1 MNLASYEIRGG
12 ENPEISV
19 WVKDAGKLKSLSM
32 DAHYS
37 NQVLRE
43 QDARHDYSARVMK
56 RFFEVDLSNE
66 ARWDLIEDYFLGN
79 DDQVA
84 AVLGISDVSALDAEG
99 PFGREADD
107 FSDASSGSVSGLSS
121 ESSSI
126 LAGMRALREMRNKT
140 TPLASQQK
148 GAPAEDSSEDNG
160 RMRTGS
166 PRIKMV
172 PPVAIVDE
180 GDSFEGCPPFKVWN
194 KVRGDVTT
202 TDALNEATKLK
213 KEIGRVGYETPLYCP
228 TLKVEKTGD
237 ELHPLLAWE
246 VANVMLFDAAQVDE
260 FALAQGV
267 VGWTAFLLGRGTA
280 SKDLKQLVKTR

>member
-1 MNLASYEIRGG
+1 
-12 ENPEISV
+12 
-19 WVKDAGKLKSLSM
+19 M
-32 DAHYS
+32 DARYS

-56 RFFEVDLSNE
+56 RFFEVKLSNE

-84 AVLGISDVSALDAEG
+84 AVLGISDVSALDAG
-99 PFGREADD
+99 GLFGREADD
-107 FSDASSGSVSGLSS
+107 FSDASSDPASGNSS

-126 LAGMRALREMRNKT
+126 MAGLRALREMRNKT
-140 TPLASQQK
+140 TPLAPRQK
-148 GAPAEDSSEDNG
+148 GTLTGDFSEDNG
-160 RMRTGS
+160 RAQSGS
-166 PRIKMV
+166 PRVKIV

-202 TDALNEATKLK
+202 TDALNEATELK
-213 KEIGRVGYETPLYCP
+213 REIGRVGYETPLYRP

-246 VANVMLFDAAQVDE
+246 IANVMLFDAAQVDE
-260 FALAQGV
+260 FALVQGV
-267 VGWTAFLLGRGTA
+267 AGWTAYLLGRGTA
-280 SKDLKQLVKTR
+280 AKELKRMVKIK